1 MTKSRKHAPLSTILS
16 VVVLLLAPGMSLA
29 SGCNHLE
36 QLSTLRNEYFALRH
50 GQSKANVAKIIASNP
65 DIACTGYGLSEVGN
79 SQARLAGET
88 VVRCF
93 QTSSRKYK
101 GIAILSSDLL
111 RAKETA
117 EHVADA
123 AREASIPLYDD
134 GVVIETRLRERRFGE
149 YDMGDDSHYH
159 DVWKDDAI
167 DPTHENKGVESV
179 MSVTDRSTACI
190 VEWDAAL
197 QDYFVVCVAH
207 GDVLQILQTAFHK
220 MDGSKHRSLDHLET
234 ATLRPLVL
242 VNQ

>member
-1 MTKSRKHAPLSTILS
+1 MFLSILF
-16 VVVLLLAPGMSLA
+16 LLLAPCVTSA

-65 DIACTGYGLSEVGN
+65 SIACTGYGLSDVGK
-79 SQARLAGET
+79 SQARVAGES
-88 VVRCF
+88 VVRCY
-93 QTSSRKYK
+93 QTSSRRYK
-101 GIAILSSDLL
+101 GIAILSSDLV
-111 RAKETA
+111 RARETA
-117 EHVADA
+117 EYVAEA
-123 AREASIPLYDD
+123 AREASIPLYND
-134 GVVIETRLRERRFGE
+134 GVVIETRLRERGFGE
-149 YDMGDDSHYH
+149 YDLRDDCHYH

-190 VEWDAAL
+190 VEWDEAL

-242 VNQ
+242 VHQ